1 LRPLKICWNVDISNA
16 PVDWRSSA
24 FIDFINADS
33 IKRLHPGFGGDMV
46 PGGDEIWGFP
56 YIVLNG
62 SESRSSVTFEYANQ
76 SDGVDHRTGES
87 YPFYPIPD
95 EAIWRLHLIQ
105 GGYPGNVDH
114 RWDNDRHM
122 LLVDRMNR
130 QVYELDGVYFN
141 QSLWRW
147 EATSGAF
154 FDLNSNDHRPEG
166 WTSADGSGLAMFPG
180 ILRYEEVYGP
190 DEIDHAVR
198 VTLRA
203 TNGYV
208 YPASHQA
215 GSTPGAL
222 PMGARLRLKANTDLS
237 RFSWDAQKIFRALK
251 KYGVI
256 VVDNGGDMQT
266 SGTYD
271 TRWNNDLLNPAF
283 HQLTASDFEVIE
295 LSYHP

>member
-1 LRPLKICWNVDISNA
+1 
-16 PVDWRSSA
+16 
-24 FIDFINADS
+24 
-33 IKRLHPGFGGDMV
+33 
-46 PGGDEIWGFP
+46 
-56 YIVLNG
+56 
-62 SESRSSVTFEYANQ
+62 
-76 SDGVDHRTGES
+76 
-87 YPFYPIPD
+87 
-95 EAIWRLHLIQ
+95 
-105 GGYPGNVDH
+105 
-114 RWDNDRHM
+114 
-122 LLVDRMNR
+122 
-130 QVYELDGVYFN
+130 
-141 QSLWRW
+141 
-147 EATSGAF
+147 
-154 FDLNSNDHRPEG
+154 
-166 WTSADGSGLAMFPG
+166 MFPG